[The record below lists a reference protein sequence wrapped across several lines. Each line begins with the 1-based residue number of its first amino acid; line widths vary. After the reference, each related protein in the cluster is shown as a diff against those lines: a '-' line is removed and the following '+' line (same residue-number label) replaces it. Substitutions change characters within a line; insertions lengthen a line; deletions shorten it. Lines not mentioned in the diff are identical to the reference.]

1 MRAAVRVT
9 DRDDAQAAGTLLS
22 QRGYEV
28 VGADGTSAHHI
39 DLLVVD
45 EWTAEDAA
53 WVVEARAGGTPT
65 AVLAELLLADANG
78 PVVGVTGTAG
88 KTSTCR
94 ALHHLLRA
102 CGVPACMSETARS
115 GNAWPDHSLVGRMP
129 TGAVVVAEL
138 TSTHLCHMGA
148 VPIDVGVVTT
158 VRPDHLELHGSIE
171 RYHAAKRRLV
181 QALPPDAPLVLPVDD
196 PDTRAA
202 LGVAGPTQW
211 GFGEGPHAGPGAFIT
226 GPGQLVLRAH
236 DSETRAEL
244 DVRGTEARALLA
256 AAAAALALGVPPG
269 PLAAALPHVPHAPHR
284 MDPRVLPDGTTLIDN
299 TMAATPLK
307 VRAGLDDAPPGALVL
322 VVGGTRA
329 PMGTPVHDSPE
340 ERRLLHDALRAARE
354 RATVLVAFG
363 PAAMD
368 VQEVVTPDA
377 ITTGVEQALDVAVAE
392 CPADGTVMV
401 APMFPMGPDER
412 DLVAGYARPN

>member
-1 MRAAVRVT
+1 MRAAIQVA
-9 DRDDAQAAGTLLS
+9 DRDDAQAAAALLS
-22 QRGYEV
+22 QRGYEL
-28 VGADGTSAHHI
+28 VGAGDTPCRDLA
-39 DLLVVD
+39 LLVVD
-45 EWTAEDAA
+45 EWTPEDAPRVTA
-53 WVVEARAGGTPT
+53 ARAAGTPT
-65 AVLAELLLADANG
+65 AVLAELLLADAAG

-94 ALHHLLRA
+94 GLHHLLRA
-102 CGVPACMSETARS
+102 CGVSACMSATARS

-129 TGAVVVAEL
+129 PGAVVVAEL

-181 QALPPDAPLVLPVDD
+181 QAVPPGAPLVLPVDD
-196 PDTRAA
+196 PDTLAA
-202 LGVAGPTQW
+202 LGITGPPQW
-211 GFGEGPHAGPGAFIT
+211 GFGAGPHAGPGAFMT
-226 GPGQLVLRAH
+226 GPGQLVLRAL
-236 DSETRAEL
+236 DAESGAEC
-244 DVRGTEARALLA
+244 VVHGTEARALLA
-256 AAAAALALGVPPG
+256 AAAAALALGVQPG

-284 MDPRVLPDGTTLIDN
+284 MDRRVLAQGTILIDN

-307 VRAGLDDAPPGALVL
+307 VRAGLDDAPPGPLVL
-322 VVGGTRA
+322 VVGGTRT

-340 ERRLLHDALRAARE
+340 ERRLLHHALRAARD

-363 PAAMD
+363 PAAAD
-368 VQEVVTPDA
+368 VRDVVAPDA
-377 ITTGVEQALDVAVAE
+377 IAADVEQALEVAVAA

-412 DLVAGYARPN
+412 ELVAGYAGPD